1 MHAIY
6 NFDFLDTISR
16 QLYERLE
23 TLPTT
28 ALTSATLA
36 DLAAFQVDRNA
47 KQGVYMLYVD
57 GRPVYIG
64 KADDVRDRLF
74 QHLTKLSGRANITM
88 NGVAYKCLLLDKS
101 MSTAA
106 NETILMGLFMQHHE
120 GMWNNSGFGPK
131 DPGKERD
138 TTKPSKFDQAH
149 PINVDFPVNDV
160 TQAETISSL
169 FAKMKQSLPFVFRYE
184 NLPEHIATVT
194 VDLGGTPH
202 TALALLTKA
211 MSAFEPGWRAAV
223 LYYGMVIYKTA
234 KAYPHALQV
243 IDAPTA

>member
-23 TLPTT
+23 TLPVTP
-28 ALTSATLA
+28 LTSSTLA
-36 DLAAFQVDRNA
+36 ELAAFQLDRNA

-57 GRPVYIG
+57 GHPVYIG

-74 QHLTKLSGRANITM
+74 QHMTKLSGRSNITM
-88 NGVAYKCLLLDKS
+88 NAVAYKCLLLDKS

-138 TTKPSKFDQAH
+138 TTKPSKFDRTH
-149 PINVDFPVNDV
+149 PINVDFTVNDI
-160 TQAETISSL
+160 TSTETIGSL
-169 FAKMKQSLPFVFRYE
+169 FAKMKRSLPFVFRYQ
-184 NLPEHIATVT
+184 NLPERVATVT
-194 VDLGGTPH
+194 VPLDNCPH
-202 TALALLTKA
+202 TAVALLTRA
-211 MSAFEPGWRAAV
+211 MTVFEPGWRAAV
-223 LYYGMVIYKTA
+223 LYHGMVIYKTT

-243 IDAPTA
+243 IDAPAT